1 MLCYICKDTPKISNS
16 AEFLSLGV
24 QKKYFSLRI
33 LLCPLNIFLVPFACF
48 FFYYELVK

>member
-24 QKKYFSLRI
+24 QMGVWSIRVRR
-33 LLCPLNIFLVPFACF
+33 NIFHCVSFCAL
-48 FFYYELVK
+48 